1 MTDRERVAKLLAHRH
16 YLFEPAITEI
26 YTISSATPYESSP
39 KEPIKLLEVNANT
52 IASGIMP
59 LKFDA
64 APASGIDY
72 PSVIVEV
79 TPAEYERIKKNEL
92 PLPNGWF

>member
-1 MTDRERVAKLLAHRH
+1 
-16 YLFEPAITEI
+16 
-26 YTISSATPYESSP
+26 
-39 KEPIKLLEVNANT
+39 
-52 IASGIMP
+52 MP

-79 TPAEYERIKKNEL
+79 TPDEYESIKKNEL
-92 PLPNGWF
+92 SLPIGWFLGPVIPRFQQQPPPLQW